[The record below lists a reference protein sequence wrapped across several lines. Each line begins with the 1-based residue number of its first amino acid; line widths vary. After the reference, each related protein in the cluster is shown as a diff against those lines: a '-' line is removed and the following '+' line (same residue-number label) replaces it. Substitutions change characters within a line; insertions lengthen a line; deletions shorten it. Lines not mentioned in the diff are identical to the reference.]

1 MKNFL
6 TSAFIFTNVQ
16 GTSSININVTDF
28 VFENLQTGT
37 VSGSIMDLLNR
48 IQPMQT
54 NRISLPAVTPFD
66 LKNYGCYCTGTNW
79 NFGRASPKDQYDK
92 ICMNQN
98 KAYHCLV
105 QDAENNADFCDPVTE
120 EYEFEVAFD
129 ASALTLSVTCQE
141 ENLTTFCK
149 RNKCLIDL
157 RSIYDAF
164 TLQQNFIYPDIDFL
178 GHIGEYNG
186 RGTFEPETTC
196 VQSGSIGSSELHS
209 YQKTCC
215 GDYPL
220 RSWFLSN
227 EQNYAHRECCEY
239 NDLNMQLL
247 WNDSNLKAGKFY
259 HTDFQSC
266 CTFGVKT
273 YAAC

>member
-1 MKNFL
+1 MKNFII
-6 TSAFIFTNVQ
+6 SAFIFRKVL
-16 GTSSININVTDF
+16 GTSSVNINVTDF
-28 VFENLQTGT
+28 VLENLQTGT

-48 IQPMQT
+48 IKPVQT
-54 NRISLPAVTPFD
+54 NRISLPAVTTFD
-66 LKNYGCYCTGTNW
+66 LTNYGCYCTGSNW
-79 NFGRASPKDQYDK
+79 HFGRDSPKDQYDK

-120 EYEFEVAFD
+120 EYEFEVELN
-129 ASALTLSVTCQE
+129 ASTQNLIVTCGE

-149 RNKCLIDL
+149 RNKCLVDL
-157 RSIYDAF
+157 KSVYDAF
-164 TLQQNFIYPDIDFL
+164 TLQQNFIYPDIEFL
-178 GHIGEYNG
+178 GHIGSFDG
-186 RGTFEPETTC
+186 RGSFEPETMCMHT
-196 VQSGSIGSSELHS
+196 GSVDGGYS

-247 WNDSNLKAGKFY
+247 WNDANLKAGKVY

-273 YAAC
+273 YAVC